1 MGRNGPDP
9 LEVSGRGTDRVNWFF
24 LFAGEIC
31 EKMLRPY
38 VLSPYGRSFYHEVF
52 TTKFLPRSFYHEV
65 FTTESTKEPQKHTEK
80 KEEKGSERLLT
91 RISRKTR
98 KNANEIFEKF

>member
-9 LEVSGRGTDRVNWFF
+9 LEVSGRGTDRVNWLF

-52 TTKFLPRSFYHEV
+52 TT
-65 FTTESTKEPQKHTEK
+65 ESTKESQKHTEK

-98 KNANEIFEKF
+98 KKRK